1 LVFSGELMRWGADL
15 VVLTLL
21 KVRPRY
27 GYEILVS
34 LGEMGDGGFRFKQ
47 GTLYPLLYRLERE
60 GWVKAKWETPKTPKT
75 GKKRKVYTLTKDG
88 RKIQKARAEAWG
100 RFTKSVNAILK
111 ECDDE

>member
-1 LVFSGELMRWGADL
+1 MSELGLSAELVRSSADL

-21 KVRPRY
+21 KARPRY
-27 GYEILVS
+27 GYEILVT

-60 GWVKAKWETPKTPKT
+60 GWVKAKWETPKT

-88 RKIQKARAEAWG
+88 RKVQAARVEAWG